1 MLATLAALRVNY
13 LNTVILLYNRHKFTA
28 FPFVRRGSVA
38 VIALGVPSYLVSPLY
53 RVQIVQTPNC
63 LSPPRCKNEYR

>member
-38 VIALGVPSYLVSPLY
+38 VIALGVPSDLVSPLY
-53 RVQIVQTPNC
+53 RVVSLDKKVNSK
-63 LSPPRCKNEYR
+63 LSLSTQV